1 MILEHQPKRV
11 FSPSNMKRIVKFL
24 LLLAVLAPSL
34 LQAQYQP
41 LPGEQPSTEGA
52 LTSEM
57 LKSLEDAVPLTPQL
71 QAIRDALANNSV
83 RSLAINP
90 DVENNTD
97 SLFTKEIK
105 EPGEI
110 ADQKQSG
117 RCWLFAG
124 LNALRPGV
132 IAKQKM
138 KNFMLSQAYEQ
149 FYQELEA
156 ANRSLELAIALRHEP
171 IHSRRMD
178 TFLKN
183 LIGDGGNWN
192 YVRALIQK
200 YGAVPESVMPDD
212 YAASH
217 TDEMAELLKTRLHK
231 AVIEIRQHSDN
242 GADVPELR
250 KLKTAAL
257 HDVYKILVLCLG
269 KPPQTF
275 DWRYEIKGDKDD
287 KVSPLES
294 YSPQSF
300 RKKFLDEDL
309 NRYVS
314 FANYPGQPMHAR
326 LQWSWERNMAD
337 QPDLEA
343 VNIEMK
349 DIVAMT
355 LKSVMADQPV
365 WFAADVGAEGDKKKG
380 LWLENIEDKSD
391 LFGIDF
397 SLSKA
402 DTLAYDN
409 GTPNHAMVITGVDVR
424 NDAPVKWKIENSWG
438 KKAGNDGWFVIDNN
452 WFDKHVFQVIID
464 RRFVPASLLS
474 LVDQK
479 PILLP
484 PWDPFTDWNA
494 SK

>member
-1 MILEHQPKRV
+1 
-11 FSPSNMKRIVKFL
+11 MKCIIKFL
-24 LLLAVLAPSL
+24 LLSAMLIPSSL
-34 LQAQYQP
+34 LAQYEP
-41 LPGEQPSTEGA
+41 LPGESPSAAGA
-52 LTSEM
+52 LTPEM
-57 LKSLEDAVPLTPQL
+57 LKTLDASVPITPQL
-71 QAIRDALANNSV
+71 QAVRDALANNSV
-83 RSLAINP
+83 RSLALNP
-90 DVENNTD
+90 DVENRTD

-105 EPGEI
+105 EPGSI

-156 ANRSLELAIALRHEP
+156 ANRSLELAIILRHEP

-178 TFLKN
+178 TFLKS

-212 YAASH
+212 YSASH
-217 TDEMAELLKTRLHK
+217 TDEMAALLATRLHK
-231 AVIEIRQHSDN
+231 AVIEIRQH
-242 GADVPELR
+242 ADADMPELR
-250 KLKTAAL
+250 KLKMSAL
-257 HDVYKILVLCLG
+257 QDVYKILELCLG

-287 KVSPLES
+287 KVSPLEI
-294 YSPQSF
+294 YTPQSF
-300 RKKFLDEDL
+300 CKKFLEEDL

-314 FANYPGQPMHAR
+314 FANYPGQPMHAH
-326 LQWSWERNMAD
+326 LEWSWERNMAD
-337 QPDLEA
+337 QPNFEA

-349 DIVAMT
+349 EIVAMT

-365 WFAADVGAEGDKKKG
+365 WFAADASAEGDKKKG
-380 LWLENIEDKSD
+380 LWLDEIENKSD

-397 SLSKA
+397 SMSKA

-424 NDAPVKWKIENSWG
+424 HDAPVKWKIENSWG
-438 KKAGNDGWFVIDNN
+438 KKAGDDGWFVIDEK

-464 RRFVPASLLS
+464 RRFVPPSLLA
-474 LVDQK
+474 LADQK

-484 PWDPFTDWNA
+484 PWDPFTDWNE

>member
-1 MILEHQPKRV
+1 
-11 FSPSNMKRIVKFL
+11 MKRLVKFL
-24 LLLAVLAPSL
+24 LLSAAL
-34 LQAQYQP
+34 LPVHLHAQYEA
-41 LPGEQPSTEGA
+41 LPGEGPSPAAA
-52 LTSEM
+52 LTPEM
-57 LKSLEDAVPLTPQL
+57 LKTLDESVPITPQL
-71 QAIRDALANNSV
+71 QAVRDALANNSV

-90 DVENNTD
+90 DVENATD
-97 SLFTKEIK
+97 KLFTKEIK
-105 EPGEI
+105 EPGSI

-149 FYQELEA
+149 FYEELEA

-217 TDEMAELLKTRLHK
+217 TDEMAALLATRLHK
-231 AVIEIRQHSDN
+231 AVIEIHQHSED

-257 HDVYKILVLCLG
+257 QDVYKILVLCLG

-275 DWRYEIKGDKDD
+275 DWRYEIKDDKDD
-287 KVSPLES
+287 KDNKVSPLES
-294 YSPQSF
+294 YTPQSF

-349 DIVAMT
+349 EIVAMT
-355 LKSVMADQPV
+355 LKSVEADQPV
-365 WFAADVGAEGDKKKG
+365 WFAADVSAEGDKKKG
-380 LWLENIEDKSD
+380 LWLADIEDKSD
-391 LFGIDF
+391 LFGMDF
-397 SLSKA
+397 SMSKA

-424 NDAPVKWKIENSWG
+424 KGAPVKWKVENSWG
-438 KKAGNDGWFVIDNN
+438 KKAGDDGWFIIDEK

-464 RRFVPASLLS
+464 RRFVPPSLLA
-474 LVDQK
+474 LTDQK

-484 PWDPFTDWNA
+484 PWDPFTDWGTPQ
-494 SK
+494 